1 MEPSLKVDIRNSNT
15 VNKAPGK
22 KKASTSGDSHKPKPP
37 PEKKLSPIMHWEHL
51 NCFKDKSEWA
61 AFQEFLTNY
70 IAFNSNVMETLLS
83 ISTLT
88 HFGLVP
94 MQNLAQNQSS
104 AANLT

>member
-1 MEPSLKVDIRNSNT
+1 MEPSIKVDVRNSNT

-22 KKASTSGDSHKPKPP
+22 KKATIGDSQKPKPP

-51 NCFKDKSEWA
+51 KCFKDKAEWT

-70 IAFNSNVMETLLS
+70 IAYNSNVMETLLS

-94 MQNLAQNQSS
+94 MQNIAPQSS
-104 AANLT
+104 ATNLT